1 MDKIRLVEAIN
12 SSELDYN
19 DIYENV
25 NVIKKDKTNFNVES
39 YKEILYLQMYM
50 YHLKNGINTLSKNGK
65 IPELFPKKI
74 SYEQFKMEL
83 EKYKDIKYNEEVE

>member
-25 NVIKKDKTNFNVES
+25 NVIKKDKT
-39 YKEILYLQMYM
+39 ILM
-50 YHLKNGINTLSKNGK
+50 
-65 IPELFPKKI
+65 
-74 SYEQFKMEL
+74 
-83 EKYKDIKYNEEVE
+83 